1 MISYQNLNQDMKIF
15 PKGSIRCKL
24 NEDIP
29 HPPLVSPML
38 EKFTLWKT
46 HMQEQEGK
54 VNKEVVASK
63 EYISLDINY

>member
-1 MISYQNLNQDMKIF
+1 LSKFKLGYEEITKRIYW
-15 PKGSIRCKL
+15 CKL

-46 HMQEQEGK
+46 HIQEQERK
-54 VNKEVVASK
+54 VNKEGVAS
-63 EYISLDINY
+63 EEDISL